1 MRLTKRYIINSL
13 ECLAL
18 STPIRYERYYIN
30 DNLRIQNKNGK
41 LEKEVLD
48 NNNIIKKI
56 SISDDEFNLLKKKA
70 YTMIIRDSY
79 LYLNDD
85 RVSIKKYHGKY
96 DGLIRVEVN
105 FTSLKEMNDYLKES
119 WMGREITNTPLAFDK
134 DLSKLNKDEFLKEIK
149 KYK

>member
-1 MRLTKRYIINSL
+1 MRFTKRYIISSL
-13 ECLAL
+13 DGLLL
-18 STPIRYERYYIN
+18 STAIRYERYYIN

-56 SISDDEFNLLKKKA
+56 NISDDEFNLLKKQA